1 MCVSCDSIRV
11 VGMIAVAVAVD
22 VDVAFGRGGCMYPP
36 CFREKVGMV
45 DVLLCR

>member
-22 VDVAFGRGGCMYPP
+22 VVFGRGVCMYPP